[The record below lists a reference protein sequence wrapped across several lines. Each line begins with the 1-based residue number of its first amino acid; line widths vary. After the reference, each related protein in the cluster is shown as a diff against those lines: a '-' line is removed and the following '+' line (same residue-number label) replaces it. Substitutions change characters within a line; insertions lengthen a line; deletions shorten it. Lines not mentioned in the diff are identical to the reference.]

1 MRTIGTRFGVLA
13 SITTLTLGVLA
24 GPVAHAATADT
35 TATACKSGHG
45 VGELWSPKGRNI
57 GVEKNWKCDGHG
69 GYNGKFRWWKSDDG
83 VWAQMLIKWESGR
96 REQKKMKFGK
106 QYTYKG
112 AYGVYMRACDS
123 SGCGGWW

>member
-13 SITTLTLGVLA
+13 GITTLTLGVLA

-35 TATACKSGHG
+35 TAAACKSGHG

-69 GYNGKFRWWKSDDG
+69 GYNGKFRWWKSEDG

-106 QYTYKG
+106 LYTYKG